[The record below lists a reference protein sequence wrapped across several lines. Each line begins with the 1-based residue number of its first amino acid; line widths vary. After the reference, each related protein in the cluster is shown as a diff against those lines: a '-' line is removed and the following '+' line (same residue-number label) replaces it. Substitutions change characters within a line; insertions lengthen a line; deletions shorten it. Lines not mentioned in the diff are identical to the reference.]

1 MVVQTKHLLGALSLL
16 MLALAFG
23 CGDRLT
29 GPEVVQIVDAL
40 EKPFWTDSSEAR
52 ARLRFHGMT
61 AIWAER
67 LSRFHNVSSVTLR
80 RNDQTLKYRAVVFER
95 VVVGPG
101 LDEHRDCAST
111 YWSAFLWSEG
121 TPPEG
126 LLLVGGQFR
135 ERLRPRLLIC
145 SVFYLNRPEPM
156 LAVLANEDQPRM
168 NNPFAED
175 GDADISPGNVKGE
188 CAFLSPEDFRVL
200 REQWGIASCEI
211 TRHRVRFRAQLS
223 RPEHLGAAVEW
234 GGSQIELRPT
244 DVMGI
249 RYTIRC
255 DGTGPRGW
263 CPQKSDSAASK

>member
-1 MVVQTKHLLGALSLL
+1 
-16 MLALAFG
+16 
-23 CGDRLT
+23 
-29 GPEVVQIVDAL
+29 
-40 EKPFWTDSSEAR
+40 
-52 ARLRFHGMT
+52 MT

-67 LSRFHNVSSVTLR
+67 LSRFHNVSSVTLH

-168 NNPFAED
+168 NNPD
-175 GDADISPGNVKGE
+175 RKSTRLNSSHLVISY
-188 CAFLSPEDFRVL
+188 
-200 REQWGIASCEI
+200 
-211 TRHRVRFRAQLS
+211 
-223 RPEHLGAAVEW
+223 AVFCLKKKKKKTE
-234 GGSQIELRPT
+234 
-244 DVMGI
+244 
-249 RYTIRC
+249 
-255 DGTGPRGW
+255 
-263 CPQKSDSAASK
+263 

>member
-1 MVVQTKHLLGALSLL
+1 
-16 MLALAFG
+16 MLTLAFG

-29 GPEVVQIVDAL
+29 GPEVVQIVNAL

-145 SVFYLNRPEPM
+145 SVF
-156 LAVLANEDQPRM
+156 
-168 NNPFAED
+168 
-175 GDADISPGNVKGE
+175 
-188 CAFLSPEDFRVL
+188 
-200 REQWGIASCEI
+200 
-211 TRHRVRFRAQLS
+211 
-223 RPEHLGAAVEW
+223 
-234 GGSQIELRPT
+234 
-244 DVMGI
+244 
-249 RYTIRC
+249 
-255 DGTGPRGW
+255 
-263 CPQKSDSAASK
+263 